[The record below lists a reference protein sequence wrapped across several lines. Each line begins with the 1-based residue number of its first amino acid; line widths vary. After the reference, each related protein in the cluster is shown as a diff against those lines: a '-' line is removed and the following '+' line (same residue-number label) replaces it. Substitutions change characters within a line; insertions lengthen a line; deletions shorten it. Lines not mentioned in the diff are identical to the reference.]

1 LILAACHCTS
11 YFCAKIGENMS
22 KRREQELLM
31 ELVELIH
38 EGKINEASTMLDKD
52 ADQKICKYCDE
63 VCNMIIV
70 SLGHDLFQCTY

>member
-1 LILAACHCTS
+1 
-11 YFCAKIGENMS
+11 
-22 KRREQELLM
+22 
-31 ELVELIH
+31 LIH